1 MDNSCEKKLECYTG
15 YLSKSPCRD
24 CKLKKNLPACSD
36 DCKILNQVQ
45 MDLVGII
52 SCTNNFSEL
61 ETFSLSY
68 SQP

>member
-1 MDNSCEKKLECYTG
+1 MDFSYAKKLECFTG
-15 YLSKSPCRD
+15 YLAKSPCRD

-45 MDLVGII
+45 MNLVGII
-52 SCTNNFSEL
+52 SCSNNFSEL
-61 ETFSLSY
+61 ETFSFSY